1 MKSAVCFF
9 ATHLG
14 TCAIHDLVPRGWY
27 VHKEREREMFVLL
40 ESILFIF
47 IYYKYEV
54 MISHFRQVW
63 N

>member
-27 VHKEREREMFVLL
+27 VHRERERDVCFIREYTFYIY
-40 ESILFIF
+40 IL
-47 IYYKYEV
+47 
-54 MISHFRQVW
+54 QV
-63 N
+63 